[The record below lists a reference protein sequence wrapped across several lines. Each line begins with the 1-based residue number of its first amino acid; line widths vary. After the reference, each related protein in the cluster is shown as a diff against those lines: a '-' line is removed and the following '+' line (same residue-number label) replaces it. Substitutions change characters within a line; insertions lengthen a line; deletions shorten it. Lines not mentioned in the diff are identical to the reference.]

1 MLSRWGSVRGR
12 DVSWWPDS
20 DPRGRGKCHEGGCY
34 RGEPGQGYVT
44 MSGEVQGRGRAGDV
58 SWWPDSEPRER
69 GECHEEGCYRSEPG
83 HGYVTR
89 SGEVQGSGRAGG
101 PCEG

>member
-1 MLSRWGSVRGR
+1 MTMSGMTRVAVEQETWGSVRG
-12 DVSWWPDS
+12 
-20 DPRGRGKCHEGGCY
+20 
-34 RGEPGQGYVT
+34 
-44 MSGEVQGRGRAGDV
+44 GDV
-58 SWWPDSEPRER
+58 SWWQDSEPRER
-69 GECHEEGCYRSEPG
+69 GECHEEGCYRGEPG

>member
-1 MLSRWGSVRGR
+1 
-12 DVSWWPDS
+12 
-20 DPRGRGKCHEGGCY
+20 
-34 RGEPGQGYVT
+34 
-44 MSGEVQGRGRAGDV
+44 V

-83 HGYVTR
+83 HGYVTM
-89 SGEVQGSGRAGG
+89 SEEVQGRGRAGG